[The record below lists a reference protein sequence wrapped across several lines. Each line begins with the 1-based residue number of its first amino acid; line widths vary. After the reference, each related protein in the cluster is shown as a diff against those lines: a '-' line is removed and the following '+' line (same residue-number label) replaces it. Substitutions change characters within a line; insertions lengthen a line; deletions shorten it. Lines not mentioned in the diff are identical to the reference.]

1 MTLPDNSVFS
11 ARAITLLILAG
22 VLTFAGAAYFMIFGN
37 TGISTGA
44 NSYSRSAIGHM
55 GFVELLRRQGFTVI
69 VSKHE
74 SAAKARDGAL
84 LVLAEPLTRRAVADD
99 GLPLAERT
107 LLILPKWRG
116 QTDRENLGWVGR
128 VAQIPAESVQKT
140 LQIVLPDA
148 TLVRPGRPVRW
159 GEVSLR
165 ALYRLRPNRPD
176 NDLLWNRMRS
186 RAAPAIAQP
195 QLIEAPGL
203 TPIVAGPEGVLVGGM
218 RVGGRWVFIIS
229 DPDLLSNHG
238 LDDGENARHFIDAM
252 SLFRAGDAPIVIDET
267 IHGFSSDPNLWRK
280 MFEPP
285 YFVATLLAVAAIVIL
300 LWASAGRFGAPHALP
315 EDSRVADTGLIEIGV
330 NLLHQSGQGA
340 EIARRYPAVI
350 LRQVTQRLHT
360 PRHLSETARLDWV
373 DRVGESRGVTE
384 RYADLLRDAE
394 STGLTG
400 RARREAVLRAVQ
412 RLYKWKQEMLD
423 GSGQHRD
430 G

>member
-11 ARAITLLILAG
+11 ARALTLLILAG

-84 LVLAEPLTRRAVADD
+84 LVLAEPLSRRVASGG
-99 GLPLAERT
+99 GLPLADRT
-107 LLILPKWRG
+107 LLILPKWRSLA
-116 QTDRENLGWVGR
+116 DPEKLGWVKQ
-128 VAQIPAESVQKT
+128 VAPMSAETVEKT
-140 LQIVLPDA
+140 LQAVLPDA
-148 TLVRPGRPVRW
+148 TLVRPEKEIEW
-159 GEVSLR
+159 GKVSLR
-165 ALYRLRPNRPD
+165 ALHRLRPNRPD
-176 NDLLWNRMRS
+176 NDLLWNRMRA

-203 TPIVAGPEGVLVGGM
+203 TPIVAGPAGILVGGAQID
-218 RVGGRWVFIIS
+218 GRWLFVIS

-252 SLFRAGDAPIVIDET
+252 SLFRSGDAPIVIDET

-285 YFVATLLAVAAIVIL
+285 YFVATLLAAAAIVIL
-300 LWASAGRFGAPHALP
+300 LWASIRRFGSPHALP

-350 LRQVTQRLHT
+350 FRQVTQRLHT
-360 PRHLSETARLDWV
+360 PRHLSESARIDWV
-373 DRVGESRGVTE
+373 DRVGDSRGVTT
-384 RYADLLRDAE
+384 RYADLQRDAE
-394 STGLTG
+394 SPGLTG
-400 RARREAVLRAVQ
+400 RARNEAVLRAAQ

-423 GSGQHRD
+423 GSGHHTD